1 MSDFLQSNLEIT
13 IKEFFEKY
21 VDGKTVTFYKI
32 EVYDNF
38 SKETWILEK
47 RYSEIALLHKT
58 ISKLYPNIPPMPGK
72 TLFKIKDRD
81 QLEKRKKQLETFL
94 RECSNRKDIV
104 SNETFKGFLEIDKHS
119 PDMAYNPPT
128 IIYENNELPLGV
140 RDCVYFEEASI
151 LFLVCCDMNIT
162 SRVDAYITNAN
173 LRSMND
179 VLKHMPFKDKSKN
192 TEISEDLK
200 NNNSLWENKADQHIS
215 VGAVFAYKVI
225 EDKRGNSY
233 YFDKLWAKSFPEQ
246 TGVVNFNKNELV
258 LQVGLDSGT
267 IIFYKTS
274 AESKYSAFDE
284 IINYKPHTNRVM
296 GLAYD
301 DQQRYIYSCS
311 TDKKFMVTEFNC
323 ISNISEV
330 IQSNFGYTA
339 LIHDK
344 KNERLFLTNEGGA
357 LSVFLTKFFPPTLAT
372 VIQTHTTNC
381 IRGLDIEYHKQYIFT
396 GTNKGDISV
405 LDLGQPGKEKLI
417 KEISYFGGNLEIRI
431 LRYNPDNHEIYS
443 GDQKGKITVWSLKTG
458 QSIYAW
464 QAHKGAITQM
474 RYDRKKK
481 HLLSVGKDKKIIYWQ
496 IPDSWISE
504 SMKKFEEDSMR
515 EINANRA
522 AARLQKAKNKDDDS
536 SDDSLDGWDIRP

>member
-13 IKEFFEKY
+13 IHEFFEKY

-47 RYSEIALLHKT
+47 RYSEIDLLHKT

-81 QLEKRKKQLETFL
+81 QLEKRKKQLEVFL
-94 RECSNRKDIV
+94 RECANRKDIV

-119 PDMAYNPPT
+119 PDMTYNPPT

-140 RDCVYFEEASI
+140 RDFVFFEEAQI

-162 SRVDAYITNAN
+162 SRVDAYITNVN
-173 LRSMND
+173 L
-179 VLKHMPFKDKSKN
+179 P
-192 TEISEDLK
+192 
-200 NNNSLWENKADQHIS
+200 WEKKTDQHIS
-215 VGAVFAYKVI
+215 VGAVFAFKVI
-225 EDKRGNSY
+225 EDRRGNSY
-233 YFDKLWAKSFPEQ
+233 LFDKLWAKSFPEQ
-246 TGVVNFNKNELV
+246 TGVVNFNKKELV
-258 LQVGLDSGT
+258 LQVGLDSGSVN
-267 IIFYKTS
+267 FYKTS
-274 AESKYSAFDE
+274 IESKYLAFDE
-284 IINYKPHTNRVM
+284 ILTYKPHTNRVM
-296 GLAYD
+296 GLTYD
-301 DQQRYIYSCS
+301 DQQGYIYSCGS
-311 TDKKFMVTEFNC
+311 DKKFMMAEYNNIANVTE
-323 ISNISEV
+323 V
-330 IQSNFGYTA
+330 AQSTHGYTC

-344 KNERLFLTNEGGA
+344 PNERIFLTNEGGV
-357 LSVFLTKFFPPTLAT
+357 LSVFLTNTFPPTLVN

-381 IRGLDIEYHKQYIFT
+381 IRGLDIEFQKQYIFT
-396 GTNKGDISV
+396 GTNKGNISI

-431 LRYNPDNHEIYS
+431 LRYNPDNHELYS

-464 QAHKGAITQM
+464 QAHSGAITQM

-496 IPDSWISE
+496 IPDSWVSA
-504 SMKKFEEDSMR
+504 SMKKFEEDNMR
-515 EINANRA
+515 EINAARA
-522 AARLQKAKNKDDDS
+522 KERLQKQKTRKEGDESDS

>member
-1 MSDFLQSNLEIT
+1 MSDYLQSNLEIK
-13 IKEFFEKY
+13 INEFFEKY

-32 EVYDNF
+32 EIFDNF
-38 SKETWILEK
+38 SKETWYLEK
-47 RYSEIALLHKT
+47 RYSEIDLLHKT

-94 RECSNRKDIV
+94 KECANRKDIV
-104 SNETFKGFLEIDKHS
+104 SNETFKGFLDIDKHS
-119 PDMAYNPPT
+119 PDMTYNPPT

-140 RDCVYFEEASI
+140 RDFVYFEEGRI

-162 SRVDAYITNAN
+162 SRVDAYITNVN
-173 LRSMND
+173 L
-179 VLKHMPFKDKSKN
+179 P
-192 TEISEDLK
+192 
-200 NNNSLWENKADQHIS
+200 WEKKTDQHIS
-215 VGAVFAYKVI
+215 VGAVFAFKVI

-233 YFDKLWAKSFPEQ
+233 LFDKLWAKSFPEQ
-246 TGVVNFNKNELV
+246 TGVVNFNKNQLV

-274 AESKYSAFDE
+274 VESKYLAFEE
-284 IINYKPHTNRVM
+284 ILNLKPHTNRVM
-296 GLAYD
+296 GLCYD
-301 DQQRYIYSCS
+301 DQQGYIYSCS
-311 TDKKFMVTEFNC
+311 TDKKFMLSEFGSISNVTE
-323 ISNISEV
+323 V
-330 IQSNFGYTA
+330 AQSNFGYTA

-344 KNERLFLTNEGGA
+344 QNERLFLTNEGGV
-357 LSVFLTKFFPPTLAT
+357 LSIFLTNQFPPSLVN

-405 LDLGQPGKEKLI
+405 LDLGKPGKEKLI

-464 QAHKGAITQM
+464 QAHSDAITQM
-474 RYDRKKK
+474 RFDRKKK
-481 HLLSVGKDKKIIYWQ
+481 QLLSVGKDKKIIYWQ
-496 IPDSWISE
+496 IPDSWTSA
-504 SMKKFEEDSMR
+504 SMKKFEEDSIR

-522 AARLQKAKNKDDDS
+522 AERYKKAKNNDDDS

>member
-1 MSDFLQSNLEIT
+1 MSDFLQSNLEIS
-13 IKEFFEKY
+13 IHEFFEKY
-21 VDGKTVTFYKI
+21 VDGKLVTFYKI

-47 RYSEIALLHKT
+47 RYSEIDLLHKT

-81 QLEKRKKQLETFL
+81 QLEKRKKQLEIFL
-94 RECSNRKDIV
+94 RECANRKDIV

-119 PDMAYNPPT
+119 PDMTYNPPT

-140 RDCVYFEEASI
+140 RDFIYFEEAQI

-162 SRVDAYITNAN
+162 SRVDAYITNVN
-173 LRSMND
+173 L
-179 VLKHMPFKDKSKN
+179 P
-192 TEISEDLK
+192 
-200 NNNSLWENKADQHIS
+200 WEKKTDQHIS
-215 VGAVFAYKVI
+215 VGAVFAFKVI

-233 YFDKLWAKSFPEQ
+233 IFDKLWAKSFPEQ
-246 TGVVNFNKNELV
+246 TGVVNFNKKELV

-267 IIFYKTS
+267 IIFYRTS
-274 AESKYSAFDE
+274 VESKYLAFDE
-284 IINYKPHTNRVM
+284 ILNYKPHSSRVM
-296 GLAYD
+296 GLTYD
-301 DQQRYIYSCS
+301 DQQGYIYSCS
-311 TDKKFMVTEFNC
+311 SDKKFMVTEFNC

-330 IQSNFGYTA
+330 AQSNYGYTA

-344 KNERLFLTNEGGA
+344 QNERLFLTNEGGV
-357 LSVFLTKFFPPTLAT
+357 LSIFITNTYPPNLVN

-381 IRGLDIEYHKQYIFT
+381 IRGLDIDYHKQYIFT
-396 GTNKGDISV
+396 GTTKGDISV

-464 QAHKGAITQM
+464 QAHSGAITQM
-474 RYDRKKK
+474 RYDRKKSTYYQLVK
-481 HLLSVGKDKKIIYWQ
+481 IKKLYIGKYRIHGLVHQ
-496 IPDSWISE
+496 
-504 SMKKFEEDSMR
+504 
-515 EINANRA
+515 
-522 AARLQKAKNKDDDS
+522 
-536 SDDSLDGWDIRP
+536 

>member
-13 IKEFFEKY
+13 IHEFFEKY

-38 SKETWILEK
+38 SKETWVLEK
-47 RYSEIALLHKT
+47 RYSEIDLLHKT

-81 QLEKRKKQLETFL
+81 QLEKRKKQLEVFL
-94 RECSNRKDIV
+94 RECANRKDIV

-119 PDMAYNPPT
+119 PDMTYNPPT

-140 RDCVYFEEASI
+140 RDCIYFEEAQI
-151 LFLVCCDMNIT
+151 LFLVCCDMNIA
-162 SRVDAYITNAN
+162 SRVDAYITNVN
-173 LRSMND
+173 LPWE
-179 VLKHMPFKDKSKN
+179 KK
-192 TEISEDLK
+192 TE
-200 NNNSLWENKADQHIS
+200 QHIS
-215 VGAVFAYKVI
+215 VGAVFAFKVI

-233 YFDKLWAKSFPEQ
+233 LFDKLWAKSFPEQ
-246 TGVVNFNKNELV
+246 TGVVNFNKKELV
-258 LQVGLDSGT
+258 LQVGLDSGSVN
-267 IIFYKTS
+267 FYKTS
-274 AESKYSAFDE
+274 VESKYLAFDE
-284 IINYKPHTNRVM
+284 VLTFKPHTNRVM
-296 GLAYD
+296 GLTYD
-301 DQQRYIYSCS
+301 DQQGYIYSCGS
-311 TDKKFMVTEFNC
+311 DKKFMMAEYNNIANVTE
-323 ISNISEV
+323 V
-330 IQSNFGYTA
+330 AQSTHGYTC

-344 KNERLFLTNEGGA
+344 PNERIFLTNEGGV
-357 LSVFLTKFFPPTLAT
+357 LSIFMTNTFPPTLVN

-381 IRGLDIEYHKQYIFT
+381 IRGLDIDFHKQYIFT
-396 GTNKGDISV
+396 GTHKGDISI

-431 LRYNPDNHEIYS
+431 LRYNPDNHELYS

-464 QAHKGAITQM
+464 QAHSEAITQM
-474 RYDRKKK
+474 RYDRRKK

-496 IPDSWISE
+496 IPESWVSA
-504 SMKKFEEDSMR
+504 SMKKFEEDNMR
-515 EINANRA
+515 EINEARA
-522 AARLQKAKNKDDDS
+522 KERLQKQKTRKEGDESDS